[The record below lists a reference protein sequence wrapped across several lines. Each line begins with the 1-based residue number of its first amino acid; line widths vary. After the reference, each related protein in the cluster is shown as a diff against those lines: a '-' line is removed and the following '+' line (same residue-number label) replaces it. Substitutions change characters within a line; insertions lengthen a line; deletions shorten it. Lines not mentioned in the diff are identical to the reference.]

1 MGESERFL
9 DRRIQKI
16 RLGDDNN
23 AMMALITIN
32 AIVFISLGL
41 IQVIYFISQSSA
53 SAFQYEILRWFILPA
68 KLNTLAVMPW
78 TVLSYMFVNTGV
90 IFTLVNMLWLW
101 AFGSILQSLGSND
114 KIFPV
119 YIYGGLAGAI
129 VFIGINYMVPSL
141 KNNIDYT
148 WLFGSNAA
156 VIALAIAATT
166 LAPQYRMFR
175 MINGG
180 IPLWVLTL
188 IFVIIDV
195 AGNRSMPHQLAHL
208 GGGLAGFLFIVSYNK
223 GRDWGAWMH
232 TFYSWL
238 GNLLNPDKK
247 AKSKPQLRNKIFYKT
262 GDRNP
267 FVRTPV
273 ITQQRVDQI
282 LDKINQKGFNY
293 LTEEEKEILK
303 RAGET
308 EF

>member
-9 DRRIQKI
+9 DRKIQKI

-23 AMMALITIN
+23 AVMALITIN

-41 IQVIYFISQSSA
+41 IQVIYLISQSSA
-53 SAFQYEILRWFILPA
+53 PAFQYEILRWFILPA
-68 KLNTLAVMPW
+68 KVNTLAVMPW

-90 IFTLVNMLWLW
+90 IFTMVNMLWLW

-129 VFIGINYMVPSL
+129 VFVGINYIVPSL
-141 KNNIDYT
+141 RNNIDYT
-148 WLFGSNAA
+148 WLFGSNASI
-156 VIALAIAATT
+156 IAMAIAATA

-175 MINGG
+175 MLNGG

-188 IFVIIDV
+188 LFIVIDV
-195 AGNRSMPHQLAHL
+195 AGNRSMSHQLAHL
-208 GGGLAGFLFIVSYNK
+208 GGGLAGFLFIAAYK
-223 GRDWGAWMH
+223 RGRDWGAWMH
-232 TFYSWL
+232 SSYSWFI
-238 GNLLNPDKK
+238 NLLNPDKK
-247 AKSKPQLRNKIFYKT
+247 KKTKPQLRNKIFYNT
-262 GDRNP
+262 GNRHP

-273 ITQQRVDQI
+273 ITQQRIDQI

-303 RAGET
+303 RASEA

>member
-9 DRRIQKI
+9 DRKIQQI

-32 AIVFISLGL
+32 AIVFISLSL

-68 KLNTLAVMPW
+68 KASTLAVMPW

-101 AFGSILQSLGSND
+101 AFGSILQSLGAND
-114 KIFPV
+114 KIFPI
-119 YIYGGLAGAI
+119 YIYGGLVGAI
-129 VFIGINYMVPSL
+129 LFVAVNYLVPSL
-141 KNNIDYT
+141 KNNIEYS

-195 AGNRSMPHQLAHL
+195 AGNPSMSHQLAHL
-208 GGGLAGFLFIVSYNK
+208 GGGLAGFLFIASYK
-223 GRDWGAWMH
+223 RGHDLGAWMH
-232 TFYSWL
+232 TCYFWFM
-238 GNLLNPDKK
+238 NLINPDKK
-247 AKSKPQLRNKIFYKT
+247 AKNKPLLRNKIFYNT
-262 GDRNP
+262 GDRSP

-273 ITQQRVDQI
+273 VTQQRIDQI
-282 LDKINQKGFNY
+282 LDKISQKGISHI
-293 LTEEEKEILK
+293 TEEEKEILK
-303 RAGET
+303 RAGESD
-308 EF
+308 F